1 MKLVE
6 EFRHRVD
13 DVSTDGFALLV
24 SLPHVPLGIPSAT
37 EAGTGRLRRFTLR
50 VPLTYRL
57 GTDLRWR
64 RGVTDNV
71 SHGGLLF
78 HTRSTEGLR
87 GTEIGNRRIP
97 VEVLLKPPADT
108 GTDLP
113 PIRCEGRIL
122 RVAGDE
128 GSVALRVAATVRG
141 FRLLDHL
148 PRATVTEPVPVATH
162 GHQRRSPRSPLGYSD
177 RVLAELSAEQG
188 DGASSSGHVV
198 SLGHG
203 GAFIEVAGSYPEG
216 SRVIVRL
223 KLPPA
228 FDEIICWAT
237 VRDGRNGRGIGIEFH
252 DLVERDAERI
262 RSFVARHLATRL
274 S

>member
-13 DVSTDGFALLV
+13 DVSSDGFALLV

-71 SHGGLLF
+71 SHDGLLF

-128 GSVALRVAATVRG
+128 GNVGFCCNFGPATSGWTVFDNDWTG
-141 FRLLDHL
+141 S
-148 PRATVTEPVPVATH
+148 PSCPATI
-162 GHQRRSPRSPLGYSD
+162 RSNGVSSNQD
-177 RVLAELSAEQG
+177 
-188 DGASSSGHVV
+188 SSSCVF
-198 SLGHG
+198 G
-203 GAFIEVAGSYPEG
+203 GTCGMP
-216 SRVIVRL
+216 
-223 KLPPA
+223 
-228 FDEIICWAT
+228 
-237 VRDGRNGRGIGIEFH
+237 
-252 DLVERDAERI
+252 
-262 RSFVARHLATRL
+262 
-274 S
+274 